1 MKLHKSN
8 GRFAAAVSLLAA
20 FGLAMLNGPQS
31 GGLSSAQAAQGAPQI
46 VSCSPTRGATDV
58 DPALKEITVTFEQD
72 MEEGMSWTGGG
83 PEFPQIPEGQKG
95 HWRDKRTCVLPVK
108 LQSGHR
114 YRLGINSPSYR
125 NFRSAAGMPAL
136 TSAIWFTTSGTPDTT
151 KPEPKVPIVVSAT
164 PAMGAQDVSPDL
176 KELRVTFNVP
186 MAAGFSWTGGGPE
199 YPTTPEGKKPF
210 WTEDHKTCVLPVE
223 LKPNSQYRLGLNS
236 KSYRGFQSAEGV
248 PLVPVVYTFKTSGK

>member
-1 MKLHKSN
+1 MITRRKQTNH
-8 GRFAAAVSLLAA
+8 ALALTA
-20 FGLAMLNGPQS
+20 GMFTALALMAYT
-31 GGLSSAQAAQGAPQI
+31 GGLSSAQAVQGAPQI
-46 VSCSPTRGATDV
+46 VSSSPARGATDV
-58 DPALKEITVTFEQD
+58 DPALKEITVTFDQD

-114 YRLGINSPSYR
+114 YRLGVNSPSYR
-125 NFRSAAGMPAL
+125 NFRSAAGVAAL

-151 KPEPKVPIVVSAT
+151 KPESKVPKVVSAT
-164 PAMGAQDVSPDL
+164 PAMGAQAVSPDL

-223 LKPNSQYRLGLNS
+223 LKPDSQYRLGLNS

-248 PLVPVVYTFKTSGK
+248 PLAPVVYTFKTSGK